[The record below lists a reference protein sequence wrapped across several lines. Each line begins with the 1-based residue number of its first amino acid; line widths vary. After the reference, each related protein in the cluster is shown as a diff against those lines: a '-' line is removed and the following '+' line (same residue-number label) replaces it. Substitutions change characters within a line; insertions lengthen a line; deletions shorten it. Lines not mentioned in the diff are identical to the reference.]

1 MNPEH
6 GVLRVTATETVDVEA
21 VRAKLHVRI
30 EGETFVLGNAA
41 LTRSREVAELV
52 SRLKSLGLTDDDAQ
66 VSGVQAK
73 VNQGAL
79 TKASRAVF
87 RLAFT
92 VRDLGKIPDFLGV
105 ITGAKHAE
113 LENLE
118 WVFDDE
124 AARLEL
130 AARAMKKAL
139 EKASAMAAAV
149 QHEIAG
155 IRAVSDS
162 SKMPEASA
170 MSFGSGDWMNQEIAR
185 APRERRVDVGTE
197 FKASREVSATV
208 TVDFVIAKTVV

>member
-1 MNPEH
+1 MSLEH
-6 GVLRVTATETVDVEA
+6 GILRVTATETTEVEA

-73 VNQGAL
+73 INQGVM

-92 VRDLGKIPDFLGV
+92 VRDLGKIPDLLGA
-105 ITGAKHAE
+105 ITGVKHAE
-113 LENLE
+113 LEWLE
-118 WVFDDE
+118 WVFEDE
-124 AARLEL
+124 AVSLEL
-130 AARAMKKAL
+130 AGRAMKKAL
-139 EKASAMAAAV
+139 EKATAMAAAV
-149 QHEIAG
+149 HHEITG

-162 SKMPEASA
+162 SKMPEAA
-170 MSFGSGDWMNQEIAR
+170 GLSFDAGDWINQERAR
-185 APRERRVDVGTE
+185 VSRESRVDVGTE
-197 FKASREVSATV
+197 FKAAREVSATV